1 MTAGHAD
8 INSASLKTELPL
20 NVVVVDNHTDDEL
33 RKFVS
38 DQLSRWKLA
47 RDNFRALKKVSVRE
61 MEYNGLRVSVQYNP
75 SRAISSKARTDSAS
89 IKARPC
95 FLCQSNRPEEQIFLD
110 FEGTKGKKY
119 HILTNPYPVF
129 QNHLLVAA
137 DSHTPQSIWHRYVD
151 MLILAKR
158 YREFTW
164 IYNGPQCGA
173 SAPDHLH
180 FQAFPSGMLPLEN
193 DIRKHNSLEY
203 VTCVQDASLYRYG
216 KFANGIFV
224 IDGLTSKSVA
234 KMLYRLLDC
243 VPVEQGDS
251 EPRFNLFTFYA
262 DGHYISIIVLR
273 TCHRSSHY
281 FSSDPGSHLSM
292 SPGCVDVGGV
302 FITVEREDYERLTP
316 ELLASM
322 MEQVTIG
329 KDTEDLI
336 VRRLTRTQPSLEV
349 DVFSAREL
357 IFEIT
362 SDGAG
367 RRAARYQDGRIEY
380 GGILYDEL
388 FFEAKT
394 LSTMYAETSF
404 ILQDVPYA
412 GSLRITVSD
421 GALVATNIIGV
432 EDFILS
438 ILSSADL
445 SLYDGVENLMERAMA
460 LRSGFMASKPDAKHQ
475 EYSGLTS
482 VVSRDVREAVDRTWG
497 KY

>member
-137 DSHTPQSIWHRYVD
+137 DLHTPQSIWHRYVD

-224 IDGLTSKSVA
+224 IDGHTSKSVA

-243 VPVEQGDS
+243 VPVEPGDG

-281 FSSDPGSHLSM
+281 FSSDPESHLSM

-302 FITVEREDYERLTP
+302 FITVEHEDYERLTP

-322 MEQVTIG
+322 MEQVTISR
-329 KDTEDLI
+329 DTEEVI
-336 VRRLTRTQPSLEV
+336 VRRLTRTQPLLEV
-349 DVFSAREL
+349 DVFSASE
-357 IFEIT
+357 IVFEIT

-367 RRAARYQDGRIEY
+367 RRTARYQDGRIEY

-394 LSTMYAETSF
+394 LSTMFAETSF
-404 ILQDVPYA
+404 ILHGVPYA
-412 GSLRITVSD
+412 GSLRITASGD
-421 GALVATNIIGV
+421 TLVATNIIGV
-432 EDFILS
+432 EDYLLS
-438 ILSSADL
+438 VLSSMY
-445 SLYDGVENLMERAMA
+445 SSQCSNLEKMTEQAVS
-460 LRSGFMASKPDAKHQ
+460 LRSRLVTSPEEVRHQSYPGLAIPVCEDARQ
-475 EYSGLTS
+475 
-482 VVSRDVREAVDRTWG
+482 AIDRTWG
-497 KY
+497 DF

>member
-1 MTAGHAD
+1 MDSGYTTL
-8 INSASLKTELPL
+8 NLASQKNDLPL
-20 NVVVVDNHTDDEL
+20 NVVVVDRHTDDEL

-38 DQLSRWKLA
+38 DQLSRWEFA
-47 RDNFRALKKVSVRE
+47 RDNYRALKKVDVRE
-61 MEYNGLRVSVQYNP
+61 MEYNGLRVAVQYNP
-75 SRAISSKARTDSAS
+75 SRAISSKAKTDNDSLN
-89 IKARPC
+89 ARPC
-95 FLCQSNRPEEQIFLD
+95 FLCRSNRPAEQLFLD

-129 QNHLLVAA
+129 QNHLIIAA
-137 DSHTPQSIWHRYVD
+137 DSHIPQSIWHRYVD

-158 YREFTW
+158 YRQFTW
-164 IYNGPQCGA
+164 IYNGPECGA

-180 FQAFPSGMLPLEN
+180 FQAFPSGILPLEN
-193 DIRKHNSLEY
+193 DIRKHSSLEY

-224 IDGLTSKSVA
+224 IDGITSKSVA

-243 VPVEQGDS
+243 VPVEEGDG

-262 DGHYISIIVLR
+262 DGHYISIVVLR

-281 FSSDPGSHLSM
+281 SSPDPASHLSM

-302 FITVEREDYERLTP
+302 FITVEREDYEKLSP
-316 ELLASM
+316 ELLAGM
-322 MEQVTIG
+322 MEQVTVS
-329 KDTEDLI
+329 KETEELI

-349 DVFSAREL
+349 DVFSAPEL

-367 RRAARYQDGRIEY
+367 HRTARYQDGRIEY

-404 ILQDVPYA
+404 ILQNVPYA
-412 GSLRITVSD
+412 GSLKITVSD
-421 GALVATNIIGV
+421 GVLVATNIIGV

-438 ILSSADL
+438 ILSSDQ
-445 SLYDGVENLMERAMA
+445 SLQCECVEKLMGRAVA
-460 LRSGFMASKPDAKHQ
+460 LRSSLIASGLDAKRQ
-475 EYSGLTS
+475 VYSGLIAA
-482 VVSRDVREAVDRTWG
+482 VSREVREAVDKTWG

>member
-1 MTAGHAD
+1 MDSEYTT
-8 INSASLKTELPL
+8 LKLTSHKNDLPL
-20 NVVVVDNHTDDEL
+20 NVVVVDRHTDDEL

-38 DQLSRWKLA
+38 DQLSRWEFA
-47 RDNFRALKKVSVRE
+47 RDNYRALKKVDIRE
-61 MEYNGLRVSVQYNP
+61 MEYNGLRIAVHCNP
-75 SRAISSKARTDSAS
+75 SRAISSKAKTDSAS
-89 IKARPC
+89 LNARPC
-95 FLCQSNRPEEQIFLD
+95 FLCRSNRPAEQISLD
-110 FEGTKGKKY
+110 FEGTKDKKY
-119 HILTNPYPVF
+119 HILTNPFPVF
-129 QNHLLVAA
+129 QNHLIVAA
-137 DSHTPQSIWHRYVD
+137 DSHIPQSIWHRYVD

-158 YREFTW
+158 YRQFTW
-164 IYNGPQCGA
+164 IYNGPKCGA

-180 FQAFPSGMLPLEN
+180 FQAFPSGILPLEN
-193 DIRKHNSLEY
+193 DIRKHSSLEY

-224 IDGLTSKSVA
+224 IDGITSKSVA

-243 VPVEQGDS
+243 VPVEEGDS

-262 DGHYISIIVLR
+262 DGHYVSIVVLR

-281 FSSDPGSHLSM
+281 SSTDPVSHLSM

-302 FITVEREDYERLTP
+302 FITVEHDDYEKLTP
-316 ELLASM
+316 GLLAGM

-336 VRRLTRTQPSLEV
+336 VRRLTRTQPSVEV

-421 GALVATNIIGV
+421 GVLVATNIIGV

-438 ILSSADL
+438 ILSSEGP
-445 SLYDGVENLMERAMA
+445 SQYDGVENLMERAMA
-460 LRSGFMASKPDAKHQ
+460 LRSGLMASKPSAKHQ
-475 EYSGLTS
+475 GYSGLTA

-497 KY
+497 EY